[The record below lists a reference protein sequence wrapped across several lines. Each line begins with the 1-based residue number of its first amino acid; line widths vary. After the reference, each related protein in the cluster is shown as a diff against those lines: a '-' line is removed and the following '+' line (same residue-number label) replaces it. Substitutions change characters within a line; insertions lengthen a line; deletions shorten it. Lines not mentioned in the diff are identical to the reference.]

1 MFQMIN
7 IFHGFSGLPDYS
19 CFQKDIFN
27 IVYLSESLHLYEV
40 ADYWRGIINM
50 NEHQKQRFTKRIMS
64 CMFNNLTG
72 KRIAVL
78 GFAFKKNTSDAR
90 ESPAITL
97 VSNFI
102 AERAQVAIYDPKVK
116 EAQIWRELEESGGSL
131 PQLKKNVLVCRSSY
145 DACRGADAVVI
156 MTEWD
161 EFSNEVP
168 ANPGNPLPPSMTFMD
183 RHSPV
188 IGALHAG
195 AITPS
200 VEDSGL
206 QAKAQG
212 PMTTKDPL
220 NVPKKRNMT
229 LVIRDPTTGEVVN
242 FKKSSTL
249 NAPVV
254 TPSKNTPIPFYND
267 ENTLTKGTG
276 RPRLPV
282 PEDSANDEPQPS
294 TEPFLSAL
302 TKIDNNLPART
313 NRSRKRS
320 RKRSTTPPG
329 SPSRSSSSPARYS
342 FHIFPSD
349 KSNKDRPSK
358 SDFGSE
364 ETKTER
370 LDWARIA
377 KGMRKPM
384 WVFDGRNILDAPKLE
399 ALGFRVEAIGRASK
413 YSGFG

>member
-1 MFQMIN
+1 MFE
-7 IFHGFSGLPDYS
+7 IFDLFQGFDGLPDYS

-50 NEHQKQRFTKRIMS
+50 NEHQKQRFTKRIIS

-78 GFAFKKNTSDAR
+78 GFAFKKNTSDTR

-97 VSNFI
+97 VSNFV

-116 EAQIWRELEESGGSL
+116 EAQIWQELEESGGNLS
-131 PQLKKNVLVCRSSY
+131 QLKKNVLVCKSGY
-145 DACRGADAVVI
+145 DACRGADGVAI

-161 EFSNEVP
+161 EFSNKFPVN
-168 ANPGNPLPPSMTFMD
+168 AGNSPPPSMTSID
-183 RHSPV
+183 RLSPIV
-188 IGALHAG
+188 GALQARVM
-195 AITPS
+195 TPS
-200 VEDSGL
+200 VDNSGL

-212 PMTTKDPL
+212 PRTTKDLPS
-220 NVPKKRNMT
+220 VQKKRDAT
-229 LVIRDPTTGEVVN
+229 LIIRDPTTGEVIN

-249 NAPVV
+249 DAPMVLE
-254 TPSKNTPIPFYND
+254 SKHPQISSHND
-267 ENTLTKGTG
+267 ENALIEGTG
-276 RPRLPV
+276 RPRLPASEG
-282 PEDSANDEPQPS
+282 PTYNHPRPII
-294 TEPFLSAL
+294 EPFPSAL
-302 TKIDNNLPART
+302 TEIDNNLPRSPGRT
-313 NRSRKRS
+313 NRSKQC
-320 RKRSTTPPG
+320 STTPPG
-329 SPSRSSSSPARYS
+329 SPSKSSNLPRRYS
-342 FHIFPSD
+342 FYTFPSD
-349 KSNKDRPSK
+349 KSTKDGPSK
-358 SDFGSE
+358 SNFGPE

-384 WVFDGRNILDAPKLE
+384 WVFDGRNIVDAAKLE

>member
-1 MFQMIN
+1 MFEMHN
-7 IFHGFSGLPDYS
+7 LLCVFGGLPDYS

-50 NEHQKQRFTKRIMS
+50 NEHQKQRFTKRIIN

-78 GFAFKKNTSDAR
+78 GFAFKKNTSDTR

-97 VSNFI
+97 VSNFV

-116 EAQIWRELEESGGSL
+116 EAQIWQELEESGGNLS
-131 PQLKKNVLVCRSSY
+131 QLKKNVLVCKSGY
-145 DACRGADAVVI
+145 DACRGADGVVI

-161 EFSNEVP
+161 EFSNKVP
-168 ANPGNPLPPSMTFMD
+168 INAGNSPPPSMTSID
-183 RHSPV
+183 RLNPTV
-188 IGALHAG
+188 GAPRVQAMMS
-195 AITPS
+195 S
-200 VEDSGL
+200 VDNSGL

-212 PMTTKDPL
+212 PRTSKDLPS
-220 NVPKKRNMT
+220 VQKKRDAT
-229 LVIRDPTTGEVVN
+229 LVIRDPTTGEVIN
-242 FKKSSTL
+242 FKKPSTL
-249 NAPVV
+249 DAPMVFE
-254 TPSKNTPIPFYND
+254 SKSPQISSHND
-267 ENTLTKGTG
+267 ENAFIEGTG

-282 PEDSANDEPQPS
+282 SEDPTHNHPRPII
-294 TEPFLSAL
+294 EPFPSAL
-302 TKIDNNLPART
+302 TELDNNLPRSLGRT
-313 NRSRKRS
+313 NRSKQC
-320 RKRSTTPPG
+320 STTPPG
-329 SPSRSSSSPARYS
+329 SPAKSSSLPRRYS
-342 FHIFPSD
+342 FYIFPSD
-349 KSNKDRPSK
+349 KPTKDGPSK
-358 SDFGSE
+358 SNFGPE

-370 LDWARIA
+370 LDWTRIA

-384 WVFDGRNILDAPKLE
+384 WVFDGRNILDAAKLE